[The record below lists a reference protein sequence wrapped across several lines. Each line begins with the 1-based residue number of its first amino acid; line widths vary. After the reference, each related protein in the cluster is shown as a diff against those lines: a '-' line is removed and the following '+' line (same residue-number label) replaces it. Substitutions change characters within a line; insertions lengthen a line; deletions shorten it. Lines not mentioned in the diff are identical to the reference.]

1 MSAETGPALDTETEV
16 PPPLGIFVPTAT
28 AASPEGEAGAGE
40 YDQWGNIKTGP
51 VRVMEENHGENFIKI
66 FLYETARGE
75 WFFGFQLKMEKIV
88 RQKRANMADPPHR
101 TAESA
106 RLAARNMIV
115 DICRKNHGIKKA
127 FADFTVIRYNQPEL
141 F

>member
-1 MSAETGPALDTETEV
+1 MNAETGPAPDQETEA
-16 PPPLGIFVPTAT
+16 PPPLGIFAHT
-28 AASPEGEAGAGE
+28 AAAAPPEGEAGAGD
-40 YDQWGNIKTGP
+40 YDQWGNIKSAP
-51 VRVMEENHGENFIKI
+51 AQIIEENHGENFVKI
-66 FLYETARGE
+66 FLYRREDS
-75 WFFGFQLKMEKIV
+75 WFFGFQLKIEKTV

-106 RLAARNMIV
+106 RLAARGIII
-115 DICRKNHGIKKA
+115 DICRKNHGIKRL